1 MNRMM
6 AKYLSMASRCFGL
19 LLLLAL
25 GACSSVRVEQL
36 RGDLTQMPLEKG
48 YSWLVPPLAGSQ
60 TDARGLL
67 LDRVVRR
74 EVDRQ
79 LAARGFRRVDGTRAN
94 FIIDYR
100 VNVAS
105 ELVLADK
112 PPPAY
117 WNSQWDTNA
126 DTDFLPALDSYRQR
140 GSLFL
145 GFLAPANKQVRWAAK
160 ASVVVGKRASDSE
173 VEEFLQRAVDKL
185 LADLPVQL

>member
-1 MNRMM
+1 MNGIM
-6 AKYLSMASRCFGL
+6 AKSLQAVNRCL
-19 LLLLAL
+19 VVLLLLAL

-36 RGDLTQMPLEKG
+36 RGDLAQMPLEKG

-74 EVDRQ
+74 EVEHQ
-79 LAARGFRRVDGTRAN
+79 LAARGFRRVDGARAN

-160 ASVVVGKRASDSE
+160 ASVVVGKRASDTE
-173 VEEFLQRAVDKL
+173 VEEFLQTAVEKL
-185 LADLPVQL
+185 LADLPARL